1 MSLTSRVTQIY
12 IFVFYFFSQLYTVI
26 DTVELSAATVWIWMT
41 DATLDVLYVKS
52 AGTSIF
58 QHAPIKFDIL
68 YEAPLRKPVVCV
80 YEYVFLFTVSIR
92 HWINVHDMLFMSLS
106 AVKLILISWFIWE
119 RLRLSVKSCASPFG
133 HEAPSPYVRPCAF
146 CRNNKSSHTLYTSES
161 FSLVAQ

>member
-12 IFVFYFFSQLYTVI
+12 IFVFYLFPQLYTVI

-68 YEAPLRKPVVCV
+68 YEAALRKPVVC
-80 YEYVFLFTVSIR
+80 L
-92 HWINVHDMLFMSLS
+92 WICIPFY
-106 AVKLILISWFIWE
+106 
-119 RLRLSVKSCASPFG
+119 SV
-133 HEAPSPYVRPCAF
+133 
-146 CRNNKSSHTLYTSES
+146 N
-161 FSLVAQ
+161 